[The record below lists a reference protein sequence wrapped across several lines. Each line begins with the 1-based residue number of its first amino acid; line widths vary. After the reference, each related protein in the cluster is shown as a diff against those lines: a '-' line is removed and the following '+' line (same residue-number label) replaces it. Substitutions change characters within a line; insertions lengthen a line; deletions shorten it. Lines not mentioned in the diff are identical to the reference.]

1 MQATDQIF
9 VIGKINSL
17 INYIIYISR
26 LEDLIYAGTRWLVR
40 NWAAT
45 RGPISMGVGNKMKTG
60 ADFVLLIMCED
71 RKGIVAAVANSIA
84 SQDCNIVES
93 SQYSDE
99 SNGRFFMRIS
109 VSCAAETTIDSF
121 RAAFLPVATAFHLEW
136 SLHDLRKKLRA
147 MIMVSQGG
155 HCLNDLLYRTST
167 NRLPMEV
174 TSVVSNHLTWQRRA
188 EHEGVAFHHLPITP
202 ENKLEQEAKLLAM
215 VEEQKVD
222 LIILARYMQVLSD
235 QLCRK
240 LDGRVINIHHSFLP
254 GFKGAKPYHRAH
266 ERGVK
271 MVGATAHYVT
281 ADLDEGPIIT
291 QDVSIVDHA
300 DTVDDLIAQ
309 GQDTESRV
317 LARAVKLHLEHRVM
331 LNGNRTIVFK

>member
-1 MQATDQIF
+1 MQQIA
-9 VIGKINSL
+9 N
-17 INYIIYISR
+17 
-26 LEDLIYAGTRWLVR
+26 
-40 NWAAT
+40 
-45 RGPISMGVGNKMKTG
+45 
-60 ADFVLLIMCED
+60 FVLLISTRD

-84 SQDCNIVES
+84 SQDCNIVEN
-93 SQYSDE
+93 SQFGDRYT
-99 SNGRFFMRIS
+99 GQFFMRVAIAS
-109 VSCAAETTIDSF
+109 PEAMTAESF
-121 RAAFLPVATAFHLEW
+121 TAAFMPVATAFDLKW
-136 SLHDLRKKLRA
+136 QLHDLRRRTRA

-167 NRLPMEV
+167 NRLPMDV
-174 TSVVSNHLTWQRRA
+174 TSVVSNHTTWQRRA
-188 EHEGVAFHHLPITP
+188 EHEGIPFFHLPITA
-202 ENKLEQEAKLLAM
+202 ETKHEQEARMLQL
-215 VEEQKVD
+215 VEEQQVD

-254 GFKGAKPYHRAH
+254 GFKGAKPYDRAY

-300 DTVDDLIAQ
+300 DTIEDLIAQ

-317 LARAVKLHLEHRVM
+317 LARAVKLHIEHRVM

>member
-1 MQATDQIF
+1 M
-9 VIGKINSL
+9 
-17 INYIIYISR
+17 SR
-26 LEDLIYAGTRWLVR
+26 
-40 NWAAT
+40 
-45 RGPISMGVGNKMKTG
+45 G
-60 ADFVLLIMCED
+60 AHFILLIACED

-84 SQDCNIVES
+84 SQDCNIVENA
-93 SQYSDE
+93 QFGDVAT
-99 SNGRFFMRIS
+99 GRFFMRVAFS
-109 VSCAAETTIDSF
+109 GPDAMTADSF
-121 RAAFLPVATAFHLEW
+121 TEAFMPIATAFRFNW
-136 SLHDLRKKLRA
+136 RVHDVKQKMRA

-167 NRLPMEV
+167 NRLPMTV
-174 TSVVSNHLTWQRRA
+174 TSIVSNHTTWQRRA
-188 EHEGVAFHHLPITP
+188 EHEGIAFHHLPITP
-202 ENKLEQEAKLLAM
+202 ENKLEQEAKLIAM
-215 VEEQKVD
+215 VEAQEVD

-254 GFKGAKPYHRAH
+254 GFKGAKPYHRAY

-300 DTVDDLIAQ
+300 DTVEDLMAQ

-317 LARAVKLHLEHRVM
+317 LARAVKLHLEHRV
-331 LNGNRTIVFK
+331 LLSGNRTVVFK

>member
-1 MQATDQIF
+1 MTLQ
-9 VIGKINSL
+9 
-17 INYIIYISR
+17 
-26 LEDLIYAGTRWLVR
+26 
-40 NWAAT
+40 
-45 RGPISMGVGNKMKTG
+45 
-60 ADFVLLIMCED
+60 ADFVLLIASED
-71 RKGIVAAVANSIA
+71 RKGIVAAVANSIV
-84 SQDCNIVES
+84 SQDCNIAES
-93 SQYSDE
+93 AQYGDAS
-99 SNGRFFMRIS
+99 SNRFFMRVAIS
-109 VSCAAETTIDSF
+109 APSSMTVARFTE
-121 RAAFLPVATAFHLEW
+121 AFMPVATAFRLDW
-136 SLHDLRKKLRA
+136 RIHDLRLKLRA

-167 NRLPMEV
+167 NRLPLEV
-174 TSVVSNHLTWQRRA
+174 TSIVSNHTTWQRRA
-188 EHEGVAFHHLPITP
+188 EHEGIPFHHLPVTP
-202 ENKLEQEAKLLAM
+202 ENKQEQEARMLAM
-215 VEEQKVD
+215 VDEQRVD

-254 GFKGAKPYHRAH
+254 GFKGAKPYHRAY

-281 ADLDEGPIIT
+281 PDLDEGPIIT

-300 DTVDDLIAQ
+300 DTVEDLIAQ

>member
-1 MQATDQIF
+1 
-9 VIGKINSL
+9 
-17 INYIIYISR
+17 
-26 LEDLIYAGTRWLVR
+26 
-40 NWAAT
+40 
-45 RGPISMGVGNKMKTG
+45 MKSG
-60 ADFVLLIMCED
+60 AEFVLLIASED
-71 RKGIVAAVANSIA
+71 RKGIVAAVANSIV

-93 SQYSDE
+93 AQYGDPVT
-99 SNGRFFMRIS
+99 GRFFMRVA
-109 VSCAAETTIDSF
+109 VSGPADMSADKFSE
-121 RAAFLPVATAFHLEW
+121 AFTPVATAFRLDW
-136 SLHDLRKKLRA
+136 RIHDLRQKLRA

-167 NRLPMEV
+167 NRLPIDV
-174 TSVVSNHLTWQRRA
+174 TSIVSNHTTWQRRA
-188 EHEGVAFHHLPITP
+188 EHESVPFHHLPITP

-215 VEEQKVD
+215 VEEQQVD

-254 GFKGAKPYHRAH
+254 GFKGAKPYHRAYD
-266 ERGVK
+266 RGVK

-300 DTVDDLIAQ
+300 DTVEDLIAQ

-317 LARAVKLHLEHRVM
+317 LARAVKLHSEHRVL
-331 LNGNRTIVFK
+331 LNGNRTVVFK

>member
-1 MQATDQIF
+1 MQSDASF
-9 VIGKINSL
+9 VI
-17 INYIIYISR
+17 
-26 LEDLIYAGTRWLVR
+26 LV
-40 NWAAT
+40 AT
-45 RGPISMGVGNKMKTG
+45 K
-60 ADFVLLIMCED
+60 D

-93 SQYSDE
+93 AQFGDSGTGQ
-99 SNGRFFMRIS
+99 FFMRVAFS
-109 VSCAAETTIDSF
+109 GPAGMTTESF
-121 RAAFLPVATAFHLEW
+121 TDAFSPVATAYHLDW
-136 SLHDLRKKLRA
+136 RIHDLRSKLKA

-155 HCLNDLLYRTST
+155 HCLNDLLYRTAT

-174 TSVVSNHLTWQRRA
+174 TCVVSNHTTWQRRV
-188 EHEGVAFHHLPITP
+188 EHEGMPFFHLPISP
-202 ENKLEQEAKLLAM
+202 ETKLEQETRLMEL
-215 VEEQKVD
+215 VEEQQVD

-240 LDGRVINIHHSFLP
+240 LGGRVINIHHSFLP
-254 GFKGAKPYHRAH
+254 GFKGAKPYHRAY

-281 ADLDEGPIIT
+281 PDLDEGPIIA

-300 DTVDDLIAQ
+300 DTVDSLIAQ

-331 LNGNRTIVFK
+331 LNGNRTVVFK

>member
-1 MQATDQIF
+1 
-9 VIGKINSL
+9 
-17 INYIIYISR
+17 
-26 LEDLIYAGTRWLVR
+26 
-40 NWAAT
+40 
-45 RGPISMGVGNKMKTG
+45 MKSG
-60 ADFVLLIMCED
+60 ADFVLLIASED
-71 RKGIVAAVANSIA
+71 RKGIVAAVANSIV

-93 SQYSDE
+93 AQYGDPVT
-99 SNGRFFMRIS
+99 GRFFMRVA
-109 VSCAAETTIDSF
+109 VSSPADMTVDKFSE
-121 RAAFLPVATAFHLEW
+121 AFTPVATAFRLDW
-136 SLHDLRKKLRA
+136 RIHDLRKKLRA

-167 NRLPMEV
+167 NRLPIDV
-174 TSVVSNHLTWQRRA
+174 TSIVSNHTTWQRRA
-188 EHEGVAFHHLPITP
+188 EHESVPFHHLPITP

-215 VEEQKVD
+215 VEDQQVD

-254 GFKGAKPYHRAH
+254 GFKGAKPYHRAYD
-266 ERGVK
+266 RGVK

-300 DTVDDLIAQ
+300 DTVEDLIAQ

-317 LARAVKLHLEHRVM
+317 LGRAVKLHSEHRVL

>member
-1 MQATDQIF
+1 
-9 VIGKINSL
+9 
-17 INYIIYISR
+17 
-26 LEDLIYAGTRWLVR
+26 
-40 NWAAT
+40 
-45 RGPISMGVGNKMKTG
+45 MKTG

-84 SQDCNIVES
+84 CQDCNIVES

-99 SNGRFFMRIS
+99 NTGRFFMRIA
-109 VSCAAETTIDSF
+109 VSCTAETTIKSF
-121 RAAFLPVATAFHLEW
+121 SAAFMPVATAFRLEW
-136 SLHDLRKKLRA
+136 RIHDLRKKLRA

-174 TSVVSNHLTWQRRA
+174 TSIVSNHLNWQRRA
-188 EHEGVAFHHLPITP
+188 EHEGMAFHHLPITP

-215 VEEQKVD
+215 VEEQQVD

>member
-1 MQATDQIF
+1 MQ
-9 VIGKINSL
+9 K
-17 INYIIYISR
+17 
-26 LEDLIYAGTRWLVR
+26 
-40 NWAAT
+40 
-45 RGPISMGVGNKMKTG
+45 G
-60 ADFVLLIMCED
+60 AEFVLSIASED

-93 SQYSDE
+93 SQYGDG
-99 SNGRFFMRIS
+99 NTGRFFMRVAIS
-109 VSCAAETTIDSF
+109 GPTAMSVESF
-121 RAAFLPVATAFHLEW
+121 TEAFTPVATAFRLEW
-136 SLHDLRKKLRA
+136 RIHDLTRKLRT
-147 MIMVSQGG
+147 MVMVSQGG

-167 NRLPMEV
+167 GRLPMEI
-174 TSVVSNHLTWQRRA
+174 TSIVSNHTTWQRRA
-188 EHEGVAFHHLPITP
+188 EHEGIAFHHLPITP
-202 ENKLEQEAKLLAM
+202 ENKLEQEARLMELA
-215 VEEQKVD
+215 EQQQVD

-254 GFKGAKPYHRAH
+254 GFKGAKPYHRAY

-281 ADLDEGPIIT
+281 PDLDEGPIIT

-300 DTVDDLIAQ
+300 DTVEDLIAQ

-331 LNGNRTIVFK
+331 LNGARTVVFK

>member
-1 MQATDQIF
+1 MQ
-9 VIGKINSL
+9 
-17 INYIIYISR
+17 
-26 LEDLIYAGTRWLVR
+26 
-40 NWAAT
+40 
-45 RGPISMGVGNKMKTG
+45 MG
-60 ADFVLLIMCED
+60 ADFVLLIACED

-93 SQYSDE
+93 SQYGDK
-99 SNGRFFMRIS
+99 NTGRFFMRVAIS
-109 VSCAAETTIDSF
+109 CTANSTRESF
-121 RAAFLPVATAFHLEW
+121 SAAFMSVAAAFQLDW
-136 SLHDLRKKLRA
+136 QIHDLRKKLRA

-167 NRLPMEV
+167 SRLPMDV
-174 TSVVSNHLTWQRRA
+174 TSIVSNHVNWQRRA
-188 EHEGVAFHHLPITP
+188 EHEGIPFHHLPITP
-202 ENKLEQEAKLLAM
+202 ETKLDQEAKLVAI
-215 VEEQKVD
+215 VEEQQVD

-254 GFKGAKPYHRAH
+254 GFKGAKPYHRAY

-281 ADLDEGPIIT
+281 PDLDEGPIIT

-300 DTVDDLIAQ
+300 DTVEDLIAQ

>member
-1 MQATDQIF
+1 MQ
-9 VIGKINSL
+9 K
-17 INYIIYISR
+17 
-26 LEDLIYAGTRWLVR
+26 
-40 NWAAT
+40 
-45 RGPISMGVGNKMKTG
+45 G
-60 ADFVLLIMCED
+60 ADFVLLIATED

-93 SQYSDE
+93 SQYGDGF
-99 SNGRFFMRIS
+99 NGRFFMR
-109 VSCAAETTIDSF
+109 VAFCGPAAMTIESF
-121 RAAFLPVATAFHLEW
+121 TDAFTPVATAYRLDW
-136 SLHDLRKKLRA
+136 RVHDLRRKTKA

-174 TSVVSNHLTWQRRA
+174 TSVVSNHTTWQRRA
-188 EHEGVAFHHLPITP
+188 EHEQITFHHLAITP
-202 ENKLEQEAKLLAM
+202 ENKLEQEVRLLQL
-215 VEEQKVD
+215 VEEQEVD

-254 GFKGAKPYHRAH
+254 GFKGAKPYHRAYD
-266 ERGVK
+266 RGVK

-281 ADLDEGPIIT
+281 PDLDEGPIIT

-300 DTVDDLIAQ
+300 DTVEDLIAQ

-317 LARAVKLHLEHRVM
+317 LARAVKLHLEHRVL

>member
-1 MQATDQIF
+1 M
-9 VIGKINSL
+9 
-17 INYIIYISR
+17 
-26 LEDLIYAGTRWLVR
+26 
-40 NWAAT
+40 
-45 RGPISMGVGNKMKTG
+45 
-60 ADFVLLIMCED
+60 
-71 RKGIVAAVANSIA
+71 AAVANSIV

-93 SQYSDE
+93 AQYGDPVT
-99 SNGRFFMRIS
+99 GRFFMRVA
-109 VSCAAETTIDSF
+109 VSGPADMTVDKFSE
-121 RAAFLPVATAFHLEW
+121 AFTPVATAFRLDW
-136 SLHDLRKKLRA
+136 RIHDLRKKLRA

-167 NRLPMEV
+167 NRLPIDV
-174 TSVVSNHLTWQRRA
+174 TSIVSNHTTWQRRA
-188 EHEGVAFHHLPITP
+188 EHESVPFHHLPITP

-215 VEEQKVD
+215 VEDQQVD

-254 GFKGAKPYHRAH
+254 GFKGAKPYHRAYD
-266 ERGVK
+266 RGVK

-300 DTVDDLIAQ
+300 DTVEDLIAQ

-317 LARAVKLHLEHRVM
+317 LARAVKLHSEHRVL

>member
-1 MQATDQIF
+1 MQ
-9 VIGKINSL
+9 N
-17 INYIIYISR
+17 
-26 LEDLIYAGTRWLVR
+26 
-40 NWAAT
+40 
-45 RGPISMGVGNKMKTG
+45 G
-60 ADFVLLIMCED
+60 ADFVLSIATED

-93 SQYSDE
+93 SQYGDG
-99 SNGRFFMRIS
+99 NTGRFFMRVALAGPAGMSI
-109 VSCAAETTIDSF
+109 ESF
-121 RAAFLPVATAFHLEW
+121 TQAFSPVATAYRLEW
-136 SLHDLRKKLRA
+136 RIHDLSKKLRT
-147 MIMVSQGG
+147 MVMVSQGG

-167 NRLPMEV
+167 GRLPMEI
-174 TSVVSNHLTWQRRA
+174 TSIVSNHTTWQRRA
-188 EHEGVAFHHLPITP
+188 EHEGIPFHHLPITP
-202 ENKLEQEAKLLAM
+202 ENKLEQEARLMDLA
-215 VEEQKVD
+215 EQQQVD

-254 GFKGAKPYHRAH
+254 GFKGAKPYHRAY

-281 ADLDEGPIIT
+281 PDLDEGPIIT

-300 DTVDDLIAQ
+300 DTVEDLISQ

-331 LNGNRTIVFK
+331 LNGARTVVFK

>member
-1 MQATDQIF
+1 
-9 VIGKINSL
+9 
-17 INYIIYISR
+17 
-26 LEDLIYAGTRWLVR
+26 
-40 NWAAT
+40 
-45 RGPISMGVGNKMKTG
+45 MKLG
-60 ADFVLLIMCED
+60 ADFVLLIACED

-84 SQDCNIVES
+84 SQDCNIIES
-93 SQYSDE
+93 SQYGDATT
-99 SNGRFFMRIS
+99 GRFFMRVAITGPK
-109 VSCAAETTIDSF
+109 EMTTDGF
-121 RAAFLPVATAFHLEW
+121 GAAFLPVATAFRLDW
-136 SLHDLRKKLRA
+136 RIHDLRKKLRA
-147 MIMVSQGG
+147 LIMVSQGG

-167 NRLPMEV
+167 NRLPMEI
-174 TSVVSNHLTWQRRA
+174 TSIVSNHQNWQRRA
-188 EHEGVAFHHLPITP
+188 EHEGIPFHHLPVTP
-202 ENKLEQEAKLLAM
+202 ETKTEQEAKLLAM
-215 VEEQKVD
+215 VDDQQVD

-254 GFKGAKPYHRAH
+254 GFKGAKPYHRAY

-281 ADLDEGPIIT
+281 PDLDEGPIIT

-317 LARAVKLHLEHRVM
+317 LSRAVKLHLEHRVM